1 MVESVIDEVAGLKA
15 ASTKQTLHL
24 QHYND
29 FLIYNNYFFVVT
41 TYTLMLDLFHHN
53 YYS

>member
-29 FLIYNNYFFVVT
+29 FLIYNNYYDRVCCNHIYFNVGPFPP
-41 TYTLMLDLFHHN
+41 
-53 YYS
+53 